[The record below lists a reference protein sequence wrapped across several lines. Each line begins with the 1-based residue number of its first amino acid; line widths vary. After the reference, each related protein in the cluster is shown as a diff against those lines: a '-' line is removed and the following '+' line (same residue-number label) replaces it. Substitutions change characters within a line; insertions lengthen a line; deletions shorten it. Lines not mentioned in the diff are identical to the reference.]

1 MQGSR
6 TPRGAAGAHR
16 GRRGLPSVFTLFLC
30 VALAAIGLT
39 AAGIL
44 GVSSPASALPGSPG
58 TTSAPVVT
66 FLENFENGMTNT
78 ATGAKSYTTTNGA
91 TQYVGA
97 AGQTYTGST
106 DWING
111 NRCNGVILSYSNST
125 VPAWAATPPLTN
137 KCSTVAGVQSYNGIR
152 TLARAMGVYT
162 GSGDNEHIVSGYTEC
177 QLDALGNTTSC
188 DTIGSGATNGVMFQT
203 TSTLPVTSGHFYT
216 FGVDTV
222 YGNCASPDSAT
233 VQASDPQYQFQLVD
247 SAGTATN
254 IGSVL
259 DGCRP
264 SPSRQQITVN
274 RPTAIGAATTMATY
288 VSSLVANA
296 PFQYNSSTLGIKM
309 YNASGVTN
317 GNDGGFDNIKLL
329 DVTPQLDKSFNPV
342 TITQGGTTTL
352 TYTVTNT
359 SDLLAKNGWHFVDNL
374 PAGLSASGPLGG
386 TCARTAS
393 SVTAGTVDVTGNLA
407 AGSSSCTITV
417 TVTSNTPGNY
427 NNSGCVANN
436 GTAIPNCTSNFPTI
450 TGINPPGTA
459 PLTVLPV
466 VDLSIAKS
474 ANLGQ
479 YTPGS
484 PITYTVTA
492 HNNGP
497 SDAINAVLADPLP
510 ASITG
515 ASWTCAVTALGAA
528 TLPPATGPTKCG
540 ATSGSG
546 NVTDTVRINTGG
558 TLTYTITG
566 TVSVAA
572 TGNLVNKATIVPAAT
587 TSIPNLPGGGPNPV
601 PGSTTPVTTVD
612 TNCPPSPGIGCSA
625 TVTTPPA
632 FGVWNVAK
640 SAMVNGVT
648 PTSNVVQGGDVITY
662 TVKATGVSGL
672 SSNAVLT
679 DNLANVLD
687 DATFVSGSATLT
699 VGGAA
704 PVAVPNPA
712 APATTLTTGKFN
724 LTPGMVATLTYQ
736 VTVKAGVWN
745 KQLINVV
752 TGSGDTPPTTCAAG
766 VAPVA
771 PVCTTTHITPAKVLI
786 AKIGESGMSTWV
798 PMDGSSWAV
807 FNDNAGQQ
815 GTAYTGTG
823 VTAVVPAAT
832 GQFQLRNI
840 PVGTYWLTETAAPAG
855 FNLLAEPVQFT
866 IAANGA
872 VTIGKG
878 AGGGVVTA
886 ADTDGDG
893 IFTVTVRDVPALK
906 MPDAG
911 GTGTLPFMAGGSV
924 LLLAA
929 AALFVTNHRR
939 RRRSYGSDVQ

>member
-1 MQGSR
+1 
-6 TPRGAAGAHR
+6 
-16 GRRGLPSVFTLFLC
+16 
-30 VALAAIGLT
+30 
-39 AAGIL
+39 
-44 GVSSPASALPGSPG
+44 
-58 TTSAPVVT
+58 
-66 FLENFENGMTNT
+66 MTNV

-111 NRCNGVILSYSNST
+111 NRCNGVILSYNNSI
-125 VPAWAATPPLTN
+125 VPAWAATPLLSN

-177 QLDALGNTTSC
+177 QLDALGNTSNC

-222 YGNCASPDSAT
+222 YGNCASPASTT

-247 SAGTATN
+247 STGAATN

-264 SPSRQQITVN
+264 SATRQQITVN
-274 RPTAIGAATTMATY
+274 RPLAVGAATTMATY

-296 PFQYNSSTLGIKM
+296 PFQYNSTTLGIKM

-329 DVTPQLDKSFNPV
+329 DVTPQLDKSFSPA
-342 TITQGGTTTL
+342 TISQGQNTVL

-359 SDLLAKNGWHFVDNL
+359 SDLLAKNGWHFVDKL
-374 PAGLSASGPLGG
+374 PAGLSASGALGG
-386 TCARTAS
+386 SCVSTAS
-393 SVTAGTVDVTGNLA
+393 SITAGTVDVTGNLA
-407 AGSSSCTITV
+407 AGSASCTITV
-417 TVTSNTPGNY
+417 TVTSNTPGTY

-436 GTAIPNCTSNFPTI
+436 GTAIPNCTNNFPTI

-466 VDLSIAKS
+466 VDLSITKS
-474 ANLGQ
+474 ATLAQ

-484 PITYTVTA
+484 PITYTVTV

-497 SDAINAVLADPLP
+497 SDAINAVLTDPLP
-510 ASITG
+510 ASVTG
-515 ASWTCAVTALGAA
+515 ANWTCAVTAAGTAN
-528 TLPPATGPTKCG
+528 LPPTTGPTQCG
-540 ATSGSG
+540 AASGTGSI
-546 NVTDTVRINTGG
+546 TDTVRINTGG
-558 TLTYTITG
+558 TLKYTVAG
-566 TVSVAA
+566 TVALA
-572 TGNLVNKATIVPAAT
+572 TTGNLVNKATIVPAAT
-587 TSIPNLPGGGPNPV
+587 TSIPNMPGGGPNPV
-601 PGSTTPVTTVD
+601 TGSTTVVTTVD
-612 TNCPPSPGIGCSA
+612 TNCPPSPGAGCSA

-632 FGVWNVAK
+632 PGVWNVAK
-640 SAMVNGVT
+640 TATVNGAT
-648 PTSNVVQGGDVITY
+648 PATNVVQGGDVITY

-679 DNLANVLD
+679 DNLSNVLD

-704 PVAVPNPA
+704 PVSVPNPV
-712 APATTLTTGKFN
+712 APGNILTTGKFN
-724 LTPGMVATLTYQ
+724 LTPGVVASLSYQ

-752 TGSGDTPPTTCAAG
+752 TGTGDTPPTTCAVG
-766 VAPVA
+766 VTPVA

-786 AKIGESGMSTWV
+786 AKIGESGNAVWV
-798 PMDGSSWAV
+798 PMAGSSWSV
-807 FNDNAGQQ
+807 SNDNAGHE
-815 GTAYTGTG
+815 GTAYTGSG

-832 GQFQLRNI
+832 GQFQLQNI
-840 PVGTYWLTETAAPAG
+840 PVGTYWLSETAAPAG
-855 FNLLAEPVQFT
+855 FSLLAEPVQFT

-872 VTIGKG
+872 VTIGQG
-878 AGGGVVTA
+878 AGGGVVTS
-886 ADTDGDG
+886 ADVDGDG
-893 IFTVTVRDVPALK
+893 IFTITVRDVPALK

-929 AALFVTNHRR
+929 VALFVGSHRR
-939 RRRSYGSDVQ
+939 RRRSTGSDGR